1 MLSVAPAP
9 VIFMHTD
16 ATDMRKSFTGL
27 CGIIRGVFGDDP
39 ADGSLF
45 LFVNKRR
52 DRIKALRWDGDGF
65 VIWYKRL
72 EQGTFEVVPSR
83 DDQKRVRIDST
94 QLAMILGGVRLESA
108 QRRKRFHRAL
118 A

>member
-9 VIFMHTD
+9 VIFLHTD

-27 CGIIRGVFGDDP
+27 CGIIRGVFGEDP

-52 DRIKALRWDGDGF
+52 DRIKALQWHGDGF

-72 EQGTFEVVPSR
+72 EQGTFEVVPAPGR
-83 DDQKRVRIDST
+83 EKRVRLDAT
-94 QLAMILGGVRLESA
+94 QLAMILGGVRLA
-108 QRRKRFHRAL
+108 TARRRKRYQRISA
-118 A
+118 

>member
-1 MLSVAPAP
+1 MLSVAPPP

-52 DRIKALRWDGDGF
+52 DRIKALQWEGDGF

-72 EQGTFEVVPSR
+72 EQGTFEVVPAAGR
-83 DDQKRVRIDST
+83 EKRVRIDAT

-108 QRRKRFHRAL
+108 QRRKRFHRAI